1 MPFYR
6 GSTKTSMQVLLDILF
21 ISADL
26 LAAFYEAID
35 VPEVYILACGLE
47 VGRSIA

>member
-1 MPFYR
+1 M
-6 GSTKTSMQVLLDILF
+6 LLDILF

-35 VPEVYILACGLE
+35 ISEVYILACSLE
-47 VGRSIA
+47 VGRSIV